1 MVITQI
7 LEGQMI
13 KYSLETK
20 IIKTTINEPFYKAGK
35 ILGWKGSTAGL
46 GINHSIIK
54 LVLKT
59 KCRLIIHVATAGH
72 DYWVTHDIIK
82 HFIKNNNTEYKAGG
96 KKFVTV
102 LPWRIFKGF
111 HPRPEL

>member
-1 MVITQI
+1 MFAY
-7 LEGQMI
+7 LEGQKINLSME
-13 KYSLETK
+13 SK

-35 ILGWKGSTAGL
+35 ILGWKSSSAGL

-59 KCRLIIHVATAGH
+59 KCRLIVHVASAGH
-72 DYWVTHDIIK
+72 DYHVSPDQIK

-102 LPWRIFKGF
+102 LPWRIFRGF
-111 HPRPEL
+111 YPKVGV